1 MYFKV
6 GKWTF
11 LTTLKYSKK
20 LGETDQLLIALLELW
35 NTEKNLSR
43 TIFIFNDN
51 DNYDKANNIA
61 IYGYE

>member
-20 LGETDQLLIALLELW
+20 LGETGQLLIALLEL
-35 NTEKNLSR
+35 
-43 TIFIFNDN
+43 
-51 DNYDKANNIA
+51 
-61 IYGYE
+61 